1 MASEVVAVGEL
12 PLLLPIKTALGGGE
26 KIAAAVGEGGGEEE
40 GGCVTPKSEQHVL
53 KPPTVCPPAPK
64 KPNPAK
70 RSASAAP
77 NCKEF
82 FVVPRDLTSIFIPI
96 PPKKRIRLI

>member
-12 PLLLPIKTALGGGE
+12 PLLLPIKTALGGE
-26 KIAAAVGEGGGEEE
+26 KTATAAGEGGGAEE

-53 KPPTVCPPAPK
+53 KPPAVCPPAPR
-64 KPNPAK
+64 KPNPAR
-70 RSASAAP
+70 RSATTAP

-82 FVVPRDLTSIFIPI
+82 FVVSRDLTSIFIPI
-96 PPKKRIRLI
+96 RPKKRIRVI